1 MTPSKIWLI
10 GLSVVLLACGE
21 KPATP
26 KTPAIG
32 QVFPLLPIPPDAEFV
47 SRAGGPDALQITLR
61 TPAGPK
67 DVAAFYRA
75 VFKANQW
82 KLINEAKD
90 GEGAVILFAQRKQ
103 TPLWVRV
110 RADSTG
116 GGSMV
121 DLAGAVLPPDS
132 TKADGPAAGKPT
144 S

>member
-1 MTPSKIWLI
+1 MTPSKIWLV
-10 GLSVVLLACGE
+10 GLCVGLLACGE
-21 KPATP
+21 KPARTP
-26 KTPAIG
+26 NIG
-32 QVFPLLPIPPDAEFV
+32 QVFPQLPIPPDAQFV
-47 SRAGGPDALQITLR
+47 SRASGPDALQITLR
-61 TPAGPK
+61 TPARP
-67 DVAAFYRA
+67 DAVAGFYRS
-75 VFKANQW
+75 VFKSNQW

-116 GGSMV
+116 GGSLV

-132 TKADGPAAGKPT
+132 TKGGGRAEGKPT